1 MWIWVHYKMFRIIH
15 GICWPK
21 QNIQT
26 YRKQFSCRM
35 GGSRSPLCWWQ
46 APCSQ
51 CWLQPYLSLLL
62 ITAHSRLQH
71 FAPKIY
77 LRLLKP
83 IPYTTT
89 SKKSTCRTIPT
100 LSSWF
105 KCLGSKQQKQ
115 QLVLE
120 RNKGTDIHTALHA
133 VANCALSNEQTT
145 FSDSLISEHADPY
158 HAHKSNNESMSNS
171 KIKMNYDLNAEE
183 TRMFAPFGETCC
195 IKNASPFLKI
205 ATEFSPVPE
214 SWWWSMTAVWGHM

>member
-1 MWIWVHYKMFRIIH
+1 MEFVGRSKTFKLVQNNSLAEWVVHVHRFVDGKPHVRNVGCNH
-15 GICWPK
+15 TWACLW
-21 QNIQT
+21 
-26 YRKQFSCRM
+26 
-35 GGSRSPLCWWQ
+35 
-46 APCSQ
+46 SQ
-51 CWLQPYLSLLL
+51 HIRGCNTLLQKSTPQDFF
-62 ITAHSRLQH
+62 ITH
-71 FAPKIY
+71 
-77 LRLLKP
+77 
-83 IPYTTT
+83 TTT
-89 SKKSTCRTIPT
+89 SKTSTCRTIPT

-105 KCLGSKQQKQ
+105 KCLSSKQQKQ

-195 IKNASPFLKI
+195 ITNASPFLGWPLQSSK
-205 ATEFSPVPE
+205 
-214 SWWWSMTAVWGHM
+214 